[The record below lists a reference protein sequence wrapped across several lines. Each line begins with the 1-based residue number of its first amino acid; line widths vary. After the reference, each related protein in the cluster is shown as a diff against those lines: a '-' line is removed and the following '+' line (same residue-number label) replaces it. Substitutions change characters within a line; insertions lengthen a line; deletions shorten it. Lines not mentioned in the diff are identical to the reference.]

1 MDPDFGWHLRMGQT
15 ILERGVPETDQFSY
29 TMPSYPYVDHEWLAD
44 VVVAKI
50 YPIVGNKWLAAID
63 AGLVLLAIVVS
74 LFQFPVRSNHLLGQ
88 TLAAMVVLLLGAAA
102 LFFYARVRF
111 LVVTWVFFS
120 ILLWLI
126 FTQRMRTRWR
136 WVVPSLFVLWA
147 NLHGGYMAGL
157 WVLGFYV
164 TVRSVQERRVLTP
177 ELGILFLSL
186 LASLLNPYG
195 LRIWGEVWSSV
206 TDVRL
211 WQRVQ
216 EWMPAFY
223 FINPGLPVFLA
234 FTGVILV
241 RYRHRIIAEQW
252 IFLFWL
258 IAGFWSQR
266 HMPLFLLSVLP
277 LVRRATGYMVEEV
290 VSSSRSQFRLLA
302 GLFAMLLIATG
313 VFAFQVSYV
322 FRQAR
327 FVSEEQFYPRK
338 AVHFLRANPSSG
350 EIFSRYD
357 WGGYLLW
364 KLPEKLVFLDGRMP
378 SWRWEAPSLSES
390 DSAFDEANALVWAEA
405 DFTVVSEKYGINT
418 VLWSARPER
427 EQDFLYRLVNSGWL
441 EMYRD
446 EVAVVYRKPL

>member
-1 MDPDFGWHLRMGQT
+1 MDPDFGWHLRMGQA
-15 ILERGVPETDQFSY
+15 ILERGIPETDQFSY
-29 TMPSYPYVDHEWLAD
+29 TMPSYPHVDHEWLAD
-44 VVVAKI
+44 VVVAKM
-50 YPIVGNKWLAAID
+50 YSIVGNEWLAAID

-74 LFQFPVRSNHLLGQ
+74 LFQFPMRSKHLLGQ
-88 TLAAMVVLLLGAAA
+88 TLATMSVLLLGAAA

-120 ILLWLI
+120 ILLWLT

-136 WVVPSLFVLWA
+136 WVVPPLFVIWA

-157 WVLGFYV
+157 LVLGFYV
-164 TVRSVQERRVLTP
+164 TVRSVQERRVPTP
-177 ELGILFLSL
+177 ELGILTLSL

-216 EWMPAFY
+216 EWMPAFH
-223 FINPGLPVFLA
+223 FINPALPVFLA
-234 FTGVILV
+234 ITGVLLV

-252 IFLFWL
+252 IFFFWL

-277 LVRRATGYMVEEV
+277 LVRRAAGYLVEEV
-290 VSSSRSQFRLLA
+290 VSSSRTQFRLLA
-302 GLFAMLLIATG
+302 GLFVMLLIAAG

-327 FVSEEQFYPRK
+327 FVSEELFYPRN
-338 AVHFLRANPSSG
+338 AIHFLRANPSSG

-378 SWRWEAPSLSES
+378 SWRWEAPSPSES
-390 DSAFDEANALVWAEA
+390 DSAFDEANTLVWAAA
-405 DFTVVSEKYGINT
+405 DFTVASEKYGIDT

-427 EQDFLYRLVNSGWL
+427 EQGFVYRLVNSGWS
-441 EMYRD
+441 EIYRD
-446 EVAVVYRKPL
+446 EVAVVYRKPP